1 MSFELVAE
9 PFFHYIYFFFIFS
22 MPIFIIL
29 YGELSVCPWIT
40 SLGFKQQAV

>member
-9 PFFHYIYFFFIFS
+9 PFFNYIYFFFIFS
-22 MPIFIIL
+22 MPISVIIH
-29 YGELSVCPWIT
+29 GELSIYQWVT